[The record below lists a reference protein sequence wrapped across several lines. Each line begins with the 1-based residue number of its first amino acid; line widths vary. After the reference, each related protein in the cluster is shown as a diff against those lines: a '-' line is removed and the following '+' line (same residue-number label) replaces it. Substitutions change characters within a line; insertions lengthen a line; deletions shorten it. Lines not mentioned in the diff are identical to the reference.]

1 MRIDG
6 AKLRTERERKILSH
20 CELARAAGLS
30 PTTVIKLENDEIE
43 RLPPKT
49 VRKLTAA
56 LDVDPRYILKG

>member
-43 RLPPKT
+43 RSPPKT